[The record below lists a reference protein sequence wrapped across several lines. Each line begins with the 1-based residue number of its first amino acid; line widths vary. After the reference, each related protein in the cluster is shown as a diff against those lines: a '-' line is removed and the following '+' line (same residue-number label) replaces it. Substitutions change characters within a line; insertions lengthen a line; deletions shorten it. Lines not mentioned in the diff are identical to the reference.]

1 MRSLFII
8 EDTFANK
15 ISYFLI
21 MLFLV
26 CLPFDRFYSELLLI
40 TLSIHTLIHLK
51 KIKSFKRPITNV
63 VFLQLVFFIT
73 LLGCVYSVD
82 REQGLSNVSKQL
94 GIFIFPILLAATPL
108 NLTKY
113 KGELLLA
120 FSISCSATIA
130 YLYYDAFR
138 TIIFY
143 KLPVKALFSPSFV
156 NQKFSLPIDAHAT
169 FLSMYCALSLT
180 YLLKCLM
187 QKLPAYKKV
196 IFIALSAILFAGIIQ
211 LSSKSVFISALLI
224 INFFIPLYIPKR
236 KRLAYIVI
244 VFTLSLACIIA
255 ILRIGSLRTRF
266 LKEMTYDLT
275 KFERTSDKNE
285 YRIARWEAAID
296 VIKSAPII
304 GYGSGSEID
313 VLKEMY
319 FEKKLYNSYILEL
332 NAHNQYLS
340 FLINFGIAGLM
351 VYLFTLGWG
360 IREAI
365 RNKDVML
372 LSFLTLIIIVSLS
385 EDLLDVNKG
394 IFFYSFFFSYFILSN
409 KKRTIIR
416 YYTNN
421 NFQEVEYKRQ
431 VFKYVSN
438 ND

>member
-1 MRSLFII
+1 MRSLLII
-8 EDTFANK
+8 EDTLANK

-26 CLPFDRFYSELLLI
+26 SLPFDRFYSELVLI

-51 KIKSFKRPITNV
+51 EIKSFKRPITNV
-63 VFLQLVFFIT
+63 IFLQLVFFIT

-120 FSISCSATIA
+120 FSISCSAAIA

-138 TIIFY
+138 VIIFY

-187 QKLPAYKKV
+187 QKLRAYKKV

-224 INFFIPLYIPKR
+224 INFFIPSYMPKR

-275 KFERTSDKNE
+275 KYERTSDKNE

-304 GYGSGSEID
+304 GQGSGSEIE

-332 NAHNQYLS
+332 NVHNQYLS

-394 IFFYSFFFSYFILSN
+394 IFFYSFFFSYFILSSR
-409 KKRTIIR
+409 KRTIIR
-416 YYTNN
+416 YYTNSN
-421 NFQEVEYKRQ
+421 HREVEYKRQ
-431 VFKYVSN
+431 VFEYLSN